1 MAQRFRI
8 DRPGA
13 LPYLVVIVALL
24 AGCRSAPGPLVPVA
38 ATPVSPEKV
47 AEWVRPTV
55 PAEPRL
61 LRFKWLFRDER
72 SSAGGRGSA
81 RIAPPDSLRF
91 DVAGPF
97 GSGASAAAV
106 VGDSALWAEP
116 PDAIKKLVPNY
127 PLLWALIGVARMPE
141 PGSELRGLEHTG
153 TTAWQYV
160 RGADTLEYSR
170 TGTAPVRFQA
180 EVRQAGKVIGRA
192 ETELGPDGM
201 PRSSR
206 LTVPSVPARLD
217 LTFTSTSKAK
227 AFAESTWLPPEQ
239 HSEQP

>member
-1 MAQRFRI
+1 LTAQRFRI

-13 LPYLVVIVALL
+13 LPYLAVIVATLV
-24 AGCRSAPGPLVPVA
+24 GCRSAPGPLVPVA
-38 ATPVSPEKV
+38 AAPASPEQV

-97 GSGASAAAV
+97 GSGATSAAV
-106 VGDSALWAEP
+106 VGDSALWTEP

-127 PLLWALIGVARMPE
+127 PLLWALIGVARMPA
-141 PGSELRGLEHTG
+141 PGTELRGLEQGG
-153 TTAWQYV
+153 TTAWQYI

-170 TGTAPVRFQA
+170 SGTDPIRFRA
-180 EVRQAGKVIGRA
+180 EARQAGKVIGRA

-201 PRSSR
+201 PRTSR

-217 LTFTSTSKAK
+217 LTFTSTTKADR
-227 AFAESTWLPPEQ
+227 FAPSTWLPPQQ
-239 HSEQP
+239 H